1 MRYPISNIDL
11 GQRDIIDR
19 QTDIYRQLQRRI
31 YMGIVKGLKD
41 LNKAL
46 DKPQSTGGSESKARW
61 VKLEDGESVKIR
73 FLQELDPDSPE
84 YNDKMGLGF
93 IAVEHTNPKDY
104 RRKALCT
111 MEDQGKCWGCEQH
124 RKDYKAGW
132 KGRSRLY
139 INVLVDDGKEEP
151 YVAILS
157 QGSSGKTV
165 TPTLIEYAGEM
176 GSITNLM
183 WRIKRSGTKT
193 DTSYTII
200 PLAKDEE
207 KFDAVNLEL
216 YKLEETAI
224 RELPYANQEAF
235 FNGEGGQE
243 EEPSTSSDVTW

>member
-1 MRYPISNIDL
+1 
-11 GQRDIIDR
+11 
-19 QTDIYRQLQRRI
+19 
-31 YMGIVKGLKD
+31 MGIVKGLKD

-46 DKPQSTGGSESKARW
+46 DKPSYNESDSTKGRW
-61 VKLEDGESVKIR
+61 VKLGDGESVKIR
-73 FLQELDPDSPE
+73 FLQELDPDSPS
-84 YNDKMGLGF
+84 YNEKNGLGF

-124 RKDYKAGW
+124 RKDFKAGW

-139 INVLVDDGKEEP
+139 INVLVDDGKEDP

-200 PLAKDEE
+200 PLAKDESE
-207 KFDAVNLEL
+207 FDYSSLEL
-216 YKLEETAI
+216 YALEASAV
-224 RELPYANQEAF
+224 RDLPYTEQEGF
-235 FNGEGGQE
+235 FSG
-243 EEPSTSSDVTW
+243 EPSGGENQASTATSSSLDW

>member
-1 MRYPISNIDL
+1 
-11 GQRDIIDR
+11 
-19 QTDIYRQLQRRI
+19 
-31 YMGIVKGLKD
+31 MGIVKGLKD

-46 DKPQSTGGSESKARW
+46 DKPQSNGGEGSKARW

-73 FLQELDPDSPE
+73 FLQELDPDSPS
-84 YNDKMGLGF
+84 YNAKLGLGF

-104 RRKALCT
+104 RRKGLCS
-111 MEDQGKCWGCEQH
+111 MDDQGKCWGCEQH
-124 RKDYKAGW
+124 RKDFKAGW

-139 INVLVDDGKEEP
+139 INVLVDDGKEDP

-176 GSITNLM
+176 GSISNLM
-183 WRIKRSGTKT
+183 WRIKRTGTKT

-207 KFDAVNLEL
+207 AFDATSLEL
-216 YKLEETAI
+216 YVLEETAV
-224 RELPYANQEAF
+224 RDLPYSDQESF
-235 FNGEGGQE
+235 FNGEGSNQE
-243 EEPSTSSDVTW
+243 ADSTSSSVDW

>member
-1 MRYPISNIDL
+1 
-11 GQRDIIDR
+11 
-19 QTDIYRQLQRRI
+19 
-31 YMGIVKGLKD
+31 MGIVKGLKD

-46 DKPQSTGGSESKARW
+46 DKPQPSGDGNKAKW

-73 FLQELDPDSPE
+73 FLQELDPDSPN
-84 YNDKMGLGF
+84 YSDKLGLGF

-104 RRKALCT
+104 RRKALCSID
-111 MEDQGKCWGCEQH
+111 DQGKCWGCEQH

-139 INVLVDDGKEEP
+139 INVLVDDGKEDP

-157 QGSSGKTV
+157 QGSSGKTI

-183 WRIKRSGTKT
+183 WRIKRTGTKT

-200 PLAKDEE
+200 PLAKDESP
-207 KFDAVNLEL
+207 FDPSGLEL
-216 YKLEETAI
+216 YSLEEVAV
-224 RELPYANQEAF
+224 RDLPYADQEGF
-235 FNGEGGQE
+235 FSGEGTE
-243 EEPSTSSDVTW
+243 AEASTTDSNAIWG

>member
-1 MRYPISNIDL
+1 
-11 GQRDIIDR
+11 
-19 QTDIYRQLQRRI
+19 
-31 YMGIVKGLKD
+31 MGIVKGLKD

-46 DKPQSTGGSESKARW
+46 DKPQPTGGSESKGRW

-73 FLQELDPDSPE
+73 FLQELDPDSPD
-84 YNDKMGLGF
+84 YNDKLGLGF

-139 INVLVDDGKEEP
+139 INVLVDDGKEDP

-200 PLAKDEE
+200 PLAKDED
-207 KFDAVNLEL
+207 KFDASSLEL

-224 RELPYANQEAF
+224 RDLPYANQEAF

>member
-1 MRYPISNIDL
+1 
-11 GQRDIIDR
+11 
-19 QTDIYRQLQRRI
+19 
-31 YMGIVKGLKD
+31 MGIVKGLKD

-46 DKPQSTGGSESKARW
+46 DKPQSVSGEGSKARW
-61 VKLEDGESVKIR
+61 VKLEDGESIKIR
-73 FLQELDPDSPE
+73 FLQELDPDSPT
-84 YNDKMGLGF
+84 YNDKCGLGF

-104 RRKALCT
+104 RRKLLCT

-139 INVLVDDGKEEP
+139 INVLVDDGKNDP

-183 WRIKRSGTKT
+183 WRIKRTGTKT

-207 KFDAVNLEL
+207 QFDSSSLEL
-216 YKLEETAI
+216 YKLEVTAV
-224 RELPYANQEAF
+224 RDMKYADQESF
-235 FNGEGGQE
+235 FNGEGGS
-243 EEPSTSSDVTW
+243 EEPESTSTDVTW

>member
-1 MRYPISNIDL
+1 
-11 GQRDIIDR
+11 
-19 QTDIYRQLQRRI
+19 
-31 YMGIVKGLKD
+31 MGIVKGLKD
-41 LNKAL
+41 LNKAM
-46 DKPQSTGGSESKARW
+46 DKPQSNSGDGTKGRW
-61 VKLEDGESVKIR
+61 VKLEDTESVKIR
-73 FLQELDPDSPE
+73 FLQELDPDSPS
-84 YNDKMGLGF
+84 YNEKAGLGF

-111 MEDQGKCWGCEQH
+111 MDDQGKCYGCEQH

-139 INVLVDDGKEEP
+139 INVLVDDGKEDP

-157 QGSSGKTV
+157 QGSSGKTI

-200 PLAKDEE
+200 PLAKDEAP
-207 KFDAVNLEL
+207 FDAASLEL
-216 YKLEETAI
+216 FELETSAV
-224 RELPYANQEAF
+224 RDMPYTEQEGF
-235 FNGEGGQE
+235 FAGENSST
-243 EEPSTSSDVTW
+243 EEPSATSSNLDW

>member
-1 MRYPISNIDL
+1 
-11 GQRDIIDR
+11 
-19 QTDIYRQLQRRI
+19 
-31 YMGIVKGLKD
+31 MGIVKGLKD

-46 DKPQSTGGSESKARW
+46 DKPSYNESDSTKGRW

-73 FLQELDPDSPE
+73 FLQELDPDSPS
-84 YNDKMGLGF
+84 YNEKNGLGF

-124 RKDYKAGW
+124 RKDFKAGW

-139 INVLVDDGKEEP
+139 INVLVDDGKEDP

-200 PLAKDEE
+200 PLAKDESP
-207 KFDAVNLEL
+207 FDYSSLEL
-216 YKLEETAI
+216 YALETSAV
-224 RELPYANQEAF
+224 RDLPYTEQEGF
-235 FNGEGGQE
+235 FSG
-243 EEPSTSSDVTW
+243 EPSGGENQASTATSSSLDW

>member
-1 MRYPISNIDL
+1 
-11 GQRDIIDR
+11 
-19 QTDIYRQLQRRI
+19 
-31 YMGIVKGLKD
+31 MGIVKGLKD
-41 LNKAL
+41 LNKVM
-46 DKPQSTGGSESKARW
+46 DKPQSSGGEGTKARW
-61 VKLEDGESVKIR
+61 VKLEDTESVKIR
-73 FLQELDPDSPE
+73 FLQELDPDSPS
-84 YNDKMGLGF
+84 YNEKNGLGF

-104 RRKALCT
+104 RRKALCS
-111 MEDQGKCWGCEQH
+111 MEDQGKCYGCEQH

-200 PLAKDEE
+200 PLAKDESD
-207 KFDAVNLEL
+207 FDSSSLEL
-216 YKLEETAI
+216 YKLEETAV
-224 RELPYANQEAF
+224 RDMSYAEQEAF
-235 FNGEGGQE
+235 FNGEAGQE
-243 EEPSTSSDVTW
+243 SSDSSTNSSLDWL

>member
-1 MRYPISNIDL
+1 
-11 GQRDIIDR
+11 
-19 QTDIYRQLQRRI
+19 
-31 YMGIVKGLKD
+31 MGIVKGLKD

-46 DKPQSTGGSESKARW
+46 DKPTYSESDSKGRW
-61 VKLEDGESVKIR
+61 VKLEDSESVKIR
-73 FLQELDPDSPE
+73 FLQELDPDSPT
-84 YNDKMGLGF
+84 YNEKNGLGF

-111 MEDQGKCWGCEQH
+111 MEDQGKCYGCEQH

-139 INVLVDDGKEEP
+139 INVLVDDGKEDP

-157 QGSSGKTV
+157 QGSSGKTI

-200 PLAKDEE
+200 PLAKDEAP
-207 KFDAVNLEL
+207 FDYAAIELFDLETSAV
-216 YKLEETAI
+216 
-224 RELPYANQEAF
+224 RDLPYTEQESF
-235 FNGEGGQE
+235 FAGEQSHS
-243 EEPSTSSDVTW
+243 EEPAQESTSSNLDW